1 MKMVA
6 GGAWAHNMSACTVF
20 HQKTERIERPVLHP
34 LKHCLPI
41 ISGLIYVTTTKKKVL
56 DTGYLSLPNLET
68 QMWGE
73 ARLQDNTLL

>member
-41 ISGLIYVTTTKKKVL
+41 ISGLIYVTTTTATTPPPFGGL
-56 DTGYLSLPNLET
+56 DLVCGT
-68 QMWGE
+68 
-73 ARLQDNTLL
+73 